1 MGRRTSSRKATQRM
15 LSERDVD
22 VLLTKLRAPSKHD
35 LTDEDKSRLLGIV
48 ETWAHLI
55 ELAASKSTSI
65 RQVRHVLGLSSSS
78 RKTSSDTEPDAV
90 HGQETALAE
99 SGEPAE
105 GEASNERPD
114 EDESRTGQSQLN
126 RDAHGRRSA
135 GAFGGLEEAY
145 HPHTSLHAGDR
156 CPACTGGRVYKYQPS
171 EFTSVSGRSP
181 LVATRHTVESLQ
193 CGMCKEVF
201 RAPLPARYEDD
212 GVYGRTLYTYSA
224 VAMVSVYRYF
234 AGLPMHRQQTM
245 QKALGVEIPDASIWD
260 MCERMADA
268 LRPIHRALHDLAKD
282 AKLFFG
288 DDTGATILDTRAK
301 LKKNR
306 KTKANTLRT
315 GCHTTGVIAVLRDSV
330 SIVLFVTGIHHTGE
344 VMDLVLDER
353 DLTLEPP
360 IFMGD
365 CISSNTVTKSPVRYA
380 GCNAHA
386 VRRFKALAERYPEQ
400 TDYVLERYGKIY
412 DNEDTCVADGVSAE
426 ARRDYHRE
434 HSRPLLQEI
443 CDYGEDLFERKTIE
457 PNSDLGQAL
466 NYVIGN
472 EHRLSAFTRHLHA
485 PLDNNRVERELR
497 TSVRLRETGRFFRN
511 AIGSSVAD
519 TVLSVGATALT
530 QKENLLDYFVAV
542 QRHAEDVRARTHDW
556 LPWSYRARV
565 EALARN
571 AHQNATGPPQLSSA

>member
-1 MGRRTSSRKATQRM
+1 M

-22 VLLTKLRAPSKHD
+22 ALLTKLRAPSKHD
-35 LTDEDKSRLLGIV
+35 LTDEDASRLLGIV
-48 ETWAHLI
+48 ETWAHLV

-65 RQVRHVLGLSSSS
+65 REIRRILGLKSSS
-78 RKTSSDTEPDAV
+78 RQTSNTSEPDTVDSEQTATDTETEQSKAETPDGQPSEEDSTAG
-90 HGQETALAE
+90 HGH
-99 SGEPAE
+99 
-105 GEASNERPD
+105 
-114 EDESRTGQSQLN
+114 N

-135 GAFGGLEEAY
+135 GAFGSLEQAY
-145 HPHTSLHAGDR
+145 HPHTSLHAGDP
-156 CPACTGGRVYKYQPS
+156 CPACTDGRVYKYQPS

-193 CGMCKEVF
+193 CGMCKAVF
-201 RAPLPARYEDD
+201 RAPLPERFEED
-212 GVYGRTLYTYSA
+212 GVHARTLYSYSA

-268 LRPIHRALHDLAKD
+268 LRPIHRALHELAKD
-282 AKLFFG
+282 ARLFFG

-301 LKKNR
+301 IKKNR
-306 KTKANTLRT
+306 KTNVSTLRT
-315 GCHTTGVIAVLRDSV
+315 GCHMTCVIAVLQDEE

-344 VMDLVLDER
+344 VMDLVLEQR
-353 DLTLEPP
+353 DSTLEPP

-365 CISSNTVTKSPVRYA
+365 CISSNTVTQSPVRYA

-400 TDYVLERYGKIY
+400 TEYVLERYGKIY
-412 DNEDTCVADGVSAE
+412 DNEDKCVADEMSAE

-434 HSRPLLQEI
+434 RSRPLLQEI
-443 CDYGEDLFERKTIE
+443 CDYGEDLFERRTIE
-457 PNSDLGQAL
+457 PNSDFGQAL

-511 AIGSSVAD
+511 AIGASVAD
-519 TVLSVGATALT
+519 TVLSVGATALAHE
-530 QKENLLDYFVAV
+530 ENLLDYFVAA
-542 QRHAEDVRARTHDW
+542 QRHADDVRAHPNDW

-565 EALARN
+565 EALTRARRTP
-571 AHQNATGPPQLSSA
+571 QSATGPPLLSSV